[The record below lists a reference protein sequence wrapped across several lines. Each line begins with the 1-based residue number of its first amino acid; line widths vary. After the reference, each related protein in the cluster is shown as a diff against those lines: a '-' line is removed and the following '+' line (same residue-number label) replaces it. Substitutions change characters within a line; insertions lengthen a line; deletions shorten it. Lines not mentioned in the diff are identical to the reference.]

1 MNTLD
6 ELGYDVAD
14 AEATGKDDPKIVDG
28 KHFLPQHRE
37 RIVLV
42 GFRRDLQL
50 KQDFTLRHIDR
61 YYPRSRPTFGELLE
75 PTVDAKYVLSLK
87 LWDYLFHYAKKHAA
101 KGNGFGFGL
110 VDPTHAGSV
119 ARTLSA
125 RYHKDGSEIL
135 VDRGWDKALG
145 ESNLAT
151 PPTSSVV
158 RAG

>member
-50 KQDFTLRHIDR
+50 KQDFTLRNIDR
-61 YYPRSRPTFGELLE
+61 FYPRSRPTFGELLE
-75 PTVDAKYVLSLK
+75 PTVDAKYVLSPK

-110 VDPTHAGSV
+110 VDPLMQPAWHEPYLPAITKMAQKFWSIAAGIKRWV
-119 ARTLSA
+119 
-125 RYHKDGSEIL
+125 
-135 VDRGWDKALG
+135 KAT
-145 ESNLAT
+145 LAT